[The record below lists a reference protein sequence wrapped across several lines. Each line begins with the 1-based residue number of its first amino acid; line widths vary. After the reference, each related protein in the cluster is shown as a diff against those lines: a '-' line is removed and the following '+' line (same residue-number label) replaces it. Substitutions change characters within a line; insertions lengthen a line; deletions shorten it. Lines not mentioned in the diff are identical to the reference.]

1 MYDLYITKH
10 MTKEQ
15 LGKMFNCAS
24 HVFNTVLN
32 NLGIPIRGVSEA
44 KIGVQRG
51 SQHHNWKGGISSL
64 YALCR
69 EYFQTNISPKI
80 RERDNYT
87 CKICGSHSNLHV
99 HHQRHF
105 SDILKEI
112 ITEHK
117 EYDVQKDKD
126 KLYEIIIND
135 SRFTDE
141 SNLITLCK
149 TCHLFIVH
157 GYNKTIRSEAPT
169 A

>member
-1 MYDLYITKH
+1 MSDNIKRKESIQGQRAL
-10 MTKEQ
+10 MTQQ
-15 LGKMFNCAS
+15 LRKR
-24 HVFNTVLN
+24 
-32 NLGIPIRGVSEA
+32 I
-44 KIGVQRG
+44 K
-51 SQHHNWKGGISSL
+51 
-64 YALCR
+64 
-69 EYFQTNISPKI
+69 
-80 RERDNYT
+80 ERDNYT